1 MTRTALELADALDR
15 CQDELLVFGSDFYH
29 PVGEAAHMLRK
40 LHIMDEYAINEI
52 AALRKVNAELLG
64 ALRNLLTAVTFADP
78 PKEFNCVLC
87 HEARVPV
94 GFVNEARAAIAKA
107 IRERSET

>member
-52 AALRKVNAELLG
+52 AALRKVNAELEQMKPLEVDIS
-64 ALRNLLTAVTFADP
+64 AILHANLDSLYVEDP
-78 PKEFNCVLC
+78 P
-87 HEARVPV
+87 
-94 GFVNEARAAIAKA
+94 AIAKA
-107 IRERSET
+107 IRERT

>member
-52 AALRKVNAELLG
+52 AALQAKILIL
-64 ALRNLLTAVTFADP
+64 
-78 PKEFNCVLC
+78 
-87 HEARVPV
+87 EARSD
-94 GFVNEARAAIAKA
+94 KA
-107 IRERSET
+107 LD

>member
-52 AALRKVNAELLG
+52 AALRKVNAELRE
-64 ALRNLLTAVTFADP
+64 ALEQMKPLEVDIAAILHANLDSLYVEDP
-78 PKEFNCVLC
+78 P
-87 HEARVPV
+87 
-94 GFVNEARAAIAKA
+94 AIAKA
-107 IRERSET
+107 IRERT

>member
-52 AALRKVNAELLG
+52 AALRKVNAELEQMKPLEVDI
-64 ALRNLLTAVTFADP
+64 AAILHANLDSLYVEDP
-78 PKEFNCVLC
+78 P
-87 HEARVPV
+87 
-94 GFVNEARAAIAKA
+94 AIAKA